1 MQHFFGLLTA
11 FLFLHFSA
19 ISQEKPISVPVN
31 PDRGTLSVVISK
43 KYLNIPISN
52 AAERSFMHFDY
63 RDHNPGRHRRRC
75 CLVHLAMSAG
85 LDGEAMKD
93 LNELNN
99 LNKEIKFCYEENHYF
114 SAGHRN
120 GCNA

>member
-1 MQHFFGLLTA
+1 
-11 FLFLHFSA
+11 
-19 ISQEKPISVPVN
+19 
-31 PDRGTLSVVISK
+31 VISK

-85 LDGEAMKD
+85 LDGEAMKH

-99 LNKEIKFCYEENHYF
+99 LNKVIKFRYEENHYF
-114 SAGHRN
+114 SAGHRT
-120 GCNA
+120 GSNA